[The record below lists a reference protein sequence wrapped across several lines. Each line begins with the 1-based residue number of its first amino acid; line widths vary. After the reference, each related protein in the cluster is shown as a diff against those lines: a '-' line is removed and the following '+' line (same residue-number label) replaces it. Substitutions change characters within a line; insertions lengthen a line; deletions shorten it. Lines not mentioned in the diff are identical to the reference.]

1 MPAPLSII
9 IPAYNAEGVL
19 PLCLAS
25 LMPGLETGLIREV
38 ILVDGGSE
46 DQTRR
51 LAEGAGANVITAPEK
66 GRAAQLLQGAQEAR
80 GDWLLFLHA
89 DTALSRDWAE
99 RAKSHIVE
107 RKHKAAAFTLAYRS
121 DHPMAKT
128 VARRANWRART
139 LGLPYGDQGLLI
151 SRKLYDKVGGY
162 PNAPFMEDLKIVRA
176 IGKTRLTILSAEA
189 RTDASKYDR
198 DGWRKRS
205 WRNAILV
212 ARYFL
217 GASPEKL
224 AKSYS

>member
-9 IPAYNAEGVL
+9 IPAYNSEAVL

-38 ILVDGGSE
+38 ILVDAGSE

-51 LAEGAGANVITAPEK
+51 LAEGAGAQVISAPEK
-66 GRAAQLLQGAQEAR
+66 GRAAQMRQGFDQAR

-99 RAKSHIVE
+99 RAKSHITE
-107 RKHKAAAFTLAYRS
+107 RRDKAAAFTLAYRS
-121 DHPMAKT
+121 DHPMAKV
-128 VARRANWRART
+128 VARRANWRSHA

-151 SRKLYDKVGGY
+151 SRKLYTEIGGY
-162 PNAPFMEDLKIVRA
+162 PETVFMEDVQIIRT
-176 IGKTRLTILSAEA
+176 IGKKRLSILSAEA
-189 RTDASKYDR
+189 RTDDSKYER

-205 WRNAILV
+205 WHNAYLIT
-212 ARYFL
+212 RYLL
-217 GASPEKL
+217 GANPEKL
-224 AKSYS
+224 AKLYS

>member
-9 IPAYNAEGVL
+9 IPALNAEAVL

-51 LAEGAGANVITAPEK
+51 LAEGAGAAVTATPEP
-66 GRAAQLLQGAQEAR
+66 GRAAQLRHGFDQAR

-99 RAKSHIVE
+99 RAKSHITE
-107 RKHKAAAFTLAYRS
+107 RKDKAAAFTLAYRS
-121 DHPMAKT
+121 DHPMAKV
-128 VARRANWRART
+128 VARRANWRARA

-151 SRKLYDKVGGY
+151 SRKLYTEIGGY
-162 PNAPFMEDLKIVRA
+162 AETPFMEDVQIIRA
-176 IGKTRLTILSAEA
+176 IGKKRLSLLSAEA
-189 RTDASKYDR
+189 RTDGSKYDR

-205 WRNAILV
+205 WRNAYLIT
-212 ARYFL
+212 RYLL
-217 GASPEKL
+217 GAKPESL
-224 AKSYS
+224 AKLYD